1 MCNNTRSE
9 QAAAQNKML
18 RNKCEQAADAW
29 GISRTSPLFADF
41 CDHVLQDNISPK
53 SSVYNLLKW
62 WWFRDF
68 LATYE
73 YVDADDL
80 PHRLSDYSTAK
91 LSAMLAMECVTREEI
106 ERAATNLV
114 QKQIKIFNKL
124 KVRTATN

>member
-1 MCNNTRSE
+1 MCNNNRSE
-9 QAAAQNKML
+9 QAAAQNKMV
-18 RNKCEQAADAW
+18 RNRCEQAADKW
-29 GISRTSPLFADF
+29 GISRVSPLFADF

-68 LATYE
+68 LEAFE

-80 PHRLSDYSTAK
+80 PHKLSNYSTAK

-106 ERAATNLV
+106 ERAAGNLV
-114 QKQIKIFNKL
+114 RKQIQIYNEL